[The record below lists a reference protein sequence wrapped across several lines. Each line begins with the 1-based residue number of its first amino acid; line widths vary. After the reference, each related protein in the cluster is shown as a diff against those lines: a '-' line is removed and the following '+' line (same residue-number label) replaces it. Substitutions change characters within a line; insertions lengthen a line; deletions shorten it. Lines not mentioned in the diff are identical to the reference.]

1 MNSRIFYLFVCAN
14 FIISCKENPKGPTE
28 KVTAPKVETTNKEPL
43 QHEGSGLDYE
53 ANLKEYFQDFKIY
66 ELQDTIVTDLNGD
79 QVPEKIYFNSKKNII
94 VKDGK
99 SGKENIMKNA
109 SDDDFG
115 WVEYWATTNDKN
127 TFEITIV
134 NGELGD
140 QIETTLDHP
149 SIIVR
154 KEGIGGI
161 ISFKNGEYKW
171 IHQAD

>member
-1 MNSRIFYLFVCAN
+1 MNSRIFHLFALTT
-14 FIISCKENPKGPTE
+14 FIVSCKENPKKPQE
-28 KVTAPKVETTNKEPL
+28 KTISQKVETVAEKPIINENSN
-43 QHEGSGLDYE
+43 QDYY
-53 ANLKEYFQDFKIY
+53 ANLKEYFNDFKIY
-66 ELQDTIVTDLNGD
+66 TLKDTIVTDFNGD
-79 QVPEKIYFNSKKNII
+79 EIPEQAYFNANNNLII
-94 VKDGK
+94 KDGK
-99 SGKENIMKNA
+99 THQESKMNNA

-115 WVEYWATTNDKN
+115 WVEYWATTNDKK
-127 TFEITIV
+127 TFEIMIV

-154 KEGIGGI
+154 KEGIGGM